1 MAILLVLMPAGTKTC
16 LPSDTLAALA
26 RLGVTSVALVR
37 DERSMGV
44 VVEGWAFD
52 PGKSADAVTA
62 AVSGEGRRTRTF
74 QPVMEMTLS
83 QGDPR

>member
-1 MAILLVLMPAGTKTC
+1 MAILLVLMPAGTNAC
-16 LPSDTLAALA
+16 LRSDALSALA

-37 DERSMGV
+37 DERSLGV

-52 PGKSADAVTA
+52 PIGSAEAVIA
-62 AVSGEGRRTRTF
+62 AVSGRSRRARTL

-83 QGDPR
+83 KGDR